1 VTESSCALQLARE
14 QPFHEV
20 GRHASRDGDV
30 RCQLLTR
37 CPEVPL
43 AHSAMTGRNNSSFSR
58 DIGFEYPPGWALGR
72 QPRFPFA
79 RGCRTKGPGDKHP
92 NEAQMATGATG
103 QAACK
108 MSAWW
113 TRPRLPGLLTRAEI
127 GSYRPGLGLCDSLA

>member
-1 VTESSCALQLARE
+1 VNSRFTKLAGMPAETVTSGASSSPAAQKF
-14 QPFHEV
+14 PF
-20 GRHASRDGDV
+20 
-30 RCQLLTR
+30 
-37 CPEVPL
+37 